1 MKKIRFVLFA
11 SIGLLFAAYV
21 SAQTAD
27 EVIAKYIQAI
37 GGKDKVT
44 AITSLYTEGSIEIMG
59 MQGVIKST
67 VLNGKGA
74 KQDIEIMGTTIT
86 SCYTDK
92 GGWSINPMAGGA
104 SAEPM
109 PDAQYNSG
117 KEQIFV
123 GAPFVGYG
131 DKGYKVEML
140 GTEAVDG
147 ADANKVK
154 MTSPDNI
161 SSVYYFDAAT
171 GLLVKSVAQ
180 AEMQGQMVDNETIF
194 SDYRE
199 VEGMLQPFK
208 MVLNMAGG
216 QFVMTATMTKIEVN
230 KPVDEAIF
238 AKP

>member
-1 MKKIRFVLFA
+1 MKKYRF
-11 SIGLLFAAYV
+11 IFAAFVGLALTSYV

-27 EVIAKYIQAI
+27 EVINKYLQAI
-37 GGKDKVT
+37 GGKDQISK
-44 AITSLYTEGSIEIMG
+44 ITSLYTEGTMEIMG

-67 VLNGKGA
+67 ILNGKGS

-92 GGWSINPMAGGA
+92 EGWSINPMAGGT

-109 PDAQYNSG
+109 PEAQYNAG
-117 KEQIFV
+117 KEQIIV
-123 GAPFVGYG
+123 GAPFIGYAE
-131 DKGYKVEML
+131 KGYKVEML

-147 ADANKVK
+147 ADAYKVK
-154 MTSPDNI
+154 MVSPENI
-161 SSVYYFDAAT
+161 TATYFFDAGT

-194 SDYRE
+194 SDYRDT
-199 VEGMLQPFK
+199 EGVLQPYK

-216 QFVMTATMTKIEVN
+216 QFIMTATITKIEVN
-230 KPVDEAIF
+230 KPVEEAFF

>member
-1 MKKIRFVLFA
+1 
-11 SIGLLFAAYV
+11 
-21 SAQTAD
+21 
-27 EVIAKYIQAI
+27 
-37 GGKDKVT
+37 
-44 AITSLYTEGSIEIMG
+44 
-59 MQGVIKST
+59 
-67 VLNGKGA
+67 
-74 KQDIEIMGTTIT
+74 
-86 SCYTDK
+86 
-92 GGWSINPMAGGA
+92 
-104 SAEPM
+104 
-109 PDAQYNSG
+109 
-117 KEQIFV
+117 
-123 GAPFVGYG
+123 
-131 DKGYKVEML
+131 
-140 GTEAVDG
+140 
-147 ADANKVK
+147 